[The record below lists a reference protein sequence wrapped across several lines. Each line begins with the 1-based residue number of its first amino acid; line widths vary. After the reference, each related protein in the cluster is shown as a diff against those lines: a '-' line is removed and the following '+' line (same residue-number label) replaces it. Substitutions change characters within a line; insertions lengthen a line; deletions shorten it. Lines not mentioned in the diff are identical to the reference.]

1 MSLFLKR
8 VNRDAAIGVWEIK
21 ETVEELYDQV
31 TLSDQ
36 ERHYFSLLKSPL
48 RQQHWLSYRLILPF
62 LVREGEMSTIE
73 YDEYGKPHLNNG
85 VRHIS
90 VAHSGKFSALIA
102 SPSKNVGIDIELMHP
117 KIFKVSHKFLNDQ
130 ELSQVFSKNAMESLY
145 LIWGAKEALYKL
157 YGKRDLMFREHIR
170 IFPFQFEGK
179 GCIFGE
185 IGHVGQQKTYSIH
198 YERIEDYLLVYTI
211 DQPSSGPHAV

>member
-8 VNRDAAIGVWEIK
+8 ATRDAAIGVWEIK
-21 ETVEELYDQV
+21 EAVEELYAQV
-31 TLSDQ
+31 NLSEQ
-36 ERHYFSLLKSPL
+36 EKDYFSLLKSPL
-48 RQQHWLSYRLILPF
+48 RRQHWLSYRMILPF
-62 LVREGEMSTIE
+62 LIREGELSTIE
-73 YDEYGKPHLNNG
+73 YDEFGKPHLNNG

-102 SPSKNVGIDIELMHP
+102 SPTKNVGIDIELMHP

-157 YGKRDLMFREHIR
+157 YGKRDLLFREHIR
-170 IFPFQFEGK
+170 VFPFQFEGK
-179 GCIFGE
+179 GCIHGE
-185 IGHVGQQKTYSIH
+185 ISGMGHQKSYAIH
-198 YERIEDYLLVYTI
+198 YETIEDYLLVYTV
-211 DQPSSGPHAV
+211 DQ

>member
-8 VNRDAAIGVWEIK
+8 ATRDAAIGIWEIN
-21 ETVEELYDQV
+21 EAVEELYAQV
-31 TLSDQ
+31 TLS
-36 ERHYFSLLKSPL
+36 EKEKHYFSLLKSPL

-62 LVREGEMSTIE
+62 LVREGELSTIE
-73 YDEYGKPHLNNG
+73 YDEFGKPYLNNG

-102 SPSKNVGIDIELMHP
+102 SPTKNVGIDIELMHP
-117 KIFKVSHKFLNDQ
+117 KIFKVSHKFLNDR

-145 LIWGAKEALYKL
+145 LIWSAKEALYKL
-157 YGKRDLMFREHIR
+157 YGKRDLLFREHIR
-170 IFPFQFEGK
+170 IFPFVFEGK

-185 IGHVGQQKTYSIH
+185 ISSMGSRKSYTIH
-198 YERIEDYLLVYTI
+198 YETIEDYLLVYTV
-211 DQPSSGPHAV
+211 DH